1 MRIFEK
7 TKWSVFSIIIGIT
20 ILFGTI
26 SVTADAGDTTVSLS
40 PSSQTVSSEDI
51 FNVNVSCVPGQ
62 PIKAFEFRLS
72 FNPSLLQANSV
83 TKGDIFDGYSTF
95 FNPGTIDNN
104 AGTIVDVYGLII
116 GSGNVSEN
124 GTFVMISFTAK
135 DPSGT
140 SSLDI
145 NDVGVTDEVGYLA
158 INVSDGSV
166 TVQGSGGGSPPGGG
180 GYIPPAG
187 GGNNAPETPMTPS
200 GPMFV
205 ELGVEYQYTSSAID
219 PDGDDIR
226 YRFDWGDG
234 NMSNWT
240 AFVPSNTSVLSFHSW
255 ASISTFAV
263 HVLAQDE
270 NGLNSSWSL
279 PLNVTVSAIDFEGE
293 PPVADFSVPSN
304 ASTNQTIVFDASGS
318 FDEDG
323 VIISYLWDFGDGK
336 TGTGSSPSHIY
347 ETPGEYH
354 VILTVTDN
362 KGNTCNKTMLVNV
375 ASDVEGAASEDKQI
389 LPTYFGFIFIGA
401 SGVILVCLLVFFRN
415 NIKVLLASHNI
426 RSVSHQATTGSSKKI
441 KKIDYKIEKL
451 RRKMGQY

>member
-1 MRIFEK
+1 MA
-7 TKWSVFSIIIGIT
+7 
-20 ILFGTI
+20 
-26 SVTADAGDTTVSLS
+26 ADAGDTTVSLS
-40 PSSQTVSSEDI
+40 PSSQTVSSEDT

-72 FNPSLLQANSV
+72 FNPSLLQVNSV
-83 TKGDIFDGYSTF
+83 TEGNIFSGYYTY
-95 FNPGTIDNN
+95 FNSGTIDNN

-116 GSGNVSEN
+116 GSGNVSDN
-124 GTFVMISFTAK
+124 GTFVNISFTAK

-140 SSLDI
+140 SSLDFD
-145 NDVGVTDEVGYLA
+145 DVGVTDEVGYLT

-166 TVQGSGGGSPPGGG
+166 TVLGSGGGGPPGGG
-180 GYIPPAG
+180 GYMPPAG
-187 GGNNAPETPMTPS
+187 NDAPETPMTPA
-200 GPMFV
+200 GPTFV
-205 ELGVEYQYTSSAID
+205 ELGIEYQYTSSTID
-219 PDGDDIR
+219 TDGDDIR

-240 AFVPSNTSVLSFHSW
+240 AFVPSNTSVSLNYSW

-270 NGLNSSWSL
+270 NGLNSSWSP

-293 PPVADFSVPSN
+293 PPVADFTIPSN
-304 ASTNQTIVFDASGS
+304 LSTNQTIVFDASGS

-323 VIISYLWDFGDGK
+323 VIVSYNWDFGDGMA
-336 TGTGSSPSHIY
+336 GTGSSPMHIY
-347 ETPGEYH
+347 ENPGEYY

-362 KGNTCNKTMLVNV
+362 NGNTCNKTMLINV
-375 ASDVEGAASEDKQI
+375 ASDVDGAASEDKQI

-401 SGVILVCLLVFFRN
+401 SGVILVCLLVFYRN
-415 NIKVLLASHNI
+415 NIKILLASHNI
-426 RSVSHQATTGSSKKI
+426 HSVSHQATTRSSRKI

>member
-1 MRIFEK
+1 MRIFER
-7 TKWSVFSIIIGIT
+7 TKWSALSIIIGIT

-26 SVTADAGDTTVSLS
+26 SVAADAGDTTVSLS
-40 PSSQTVSSEDI
+40 PSSQTVSSDDT

-62 PIKAFEFRLS
+62 PIKAFEFKLS

-83 TKGDIFDGYSTF
+83 TKGNIFDGYSTF

-116 GSGNVSEN
+116 GSGNVSGN
-124 GTFVMISFTAK
+124 GTFVTISFTAK

-145 NDVGVTDEVGYLA
+145 NDVGVTDETGYLA

-166 TVQGSGGGSPPGGG
+166 TVQGSGGGPPGGG
-180 GYIPPAG
+180 GYMPPAG
-187 GGNNAPETPMTPS
+187 DGNDAPETPMTPS

-205 ELGVEYQYTSSAID
+205 ELGVEYQYTSSAVD

-293 PPVADFSVPSN
+293 PPVADIAVSSN
-304 ASTNQTIVFDASGS
+304 LSANQTIVFDGSGS

-336 TGTGSSPSHIY
+336 TGNGSSPSHIY
-347 ETPGEYH
+347 ENPGEYH

-375 ASDVEGAASEDKQI
+375 ASDVGRAASEDKQI